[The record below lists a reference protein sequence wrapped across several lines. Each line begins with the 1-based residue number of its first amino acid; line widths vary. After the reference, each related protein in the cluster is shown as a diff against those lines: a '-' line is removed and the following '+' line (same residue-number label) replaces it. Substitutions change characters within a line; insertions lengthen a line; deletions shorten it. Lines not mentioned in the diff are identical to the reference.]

1 MIDTRA
7 LEVATRAQTLI
18 EEHQKE
24 CADNS
29 KAMMDEIKSVHTKID
44 SANLTNT
51 KSNKELGDKVNAI
64 VTRGLIYIIS
74 GMGVVLFYFVTRF
87 GLTGVH

>member
-7 LEVATRAQTLI
+7 LEIATRAQTLI

-44 SANLTNT
+44 SANDTNA
-51 KSNKELGDKVNAI
+51 KSNKALGDKVNGI
-64 VTRGLIYIIS
+64 VTRGLTYII
-74 GMGVVLFYFVTRF
+74 GAMGIVLFYFVTRF
-87 GLTGVH
+87 GLPGVH